1 MYPPPLERLNFYH
14 KGKFMEFNFNEIALL
29 QNAEG
34 LKQKID
40 EVIGILRD
48 KGFNAEIKKSSLW
61 DILYINDTL
70 RFNLFVEIPVHDK

>member
-1 MYPPPLERLNFYH
+1 
-14 KGKFMEFNFNEIALL
+14 MEFNFNEIALL

-40 EVIGILRD
+40 EVIGILRE
-48 KGFNAEIKKSSLW
+48 KGFNAEIKKSSFW